1 MRVLYIK
8 HDHCSPTGSVGER
21 FAERG
26 YDATEFVVVPED
38 RYHDP
43 GVEVSFPDPA
53 AFDVIVPM
61 GAIWSAYDHE
71 RIGSWLRP
79 ELELLRNAHERG
91 IPVLGI
97 CFGGQALALALG
109 GHVEA
114 AERAEIGWHEIETS
128 HPDLIERGPWF
139 EYHYD
144 RWHPPAR
151 ARTLAR
157 TDVAPQ
163 AFVIGTS
170 LGVQFHP
177 ETTPEV
183 LQAWLGNGG
192 DADIIRAGLHP
203 DEVLAQTRRLAGAAA
218 ARTHRLVDGFLDM
231 VAATRAQHLASWPSA
246 RPPSAGSSPSPV
258 MSPGPCTTTSATA
271 AETGPGSSAA

>member
-1 MRVLYIK
+1 VRVLYIK

-21 FAERG
+21 FAQRG
-26 YDATEFVVVPED
+26 YDATEFLVVPEH

-43 GVEVSFPDPA
+43 GVDVSFPDPA
-53 AFDVIVPM
+53 SFDVIVPM

-79 ELELLRNAHERG
+79 ELELLRSAHERG

-109 GHVEA
+109 GRVEA
-114 AERAEIGWHEIETS
+114 AGRPEIGWHEIETS

-144 RWHPPAR
+144 RWRPPAQ
-151 ARTLAR
+151 ARTLAH
-157 TDVAPQ
+157 TEVSPQ
-163 AFVIGTS
+163 AFAIGTS

-183 LQAWLGNGG
+183 LQAWLGNGAE
-192 DADIIRAGLHP
+192 ADLARAGLRP
-203 DEVLAQTRRLAGAAA
+203 DDVLAQTRRLAAGAAA
-218 ARTHRLVDGFLDM
+218 RAHRLVDGFLDT
-231 VAATRAQHLASWPSA
+231 VARARPQHLSGPASTASA
-246 RPPSAGSSPSPV
+246 SQEPV
-258 MSPGPCTTTSATA
+258 
-271 AETGPGSSAA
+271 

>member
-1 MRVLYIK
+1 VRVLYIK

-26 YDATEFVVVPED
+26 YDATEFLVVPAD

-43 GVEVSFPDPA
+43 GVDVSFPDPA
-53 AFDVIVPM
+53 SFDVIVPM
-61 GAIWSAYDHE
+61 GAIWSAYDHD
-71 RIGSWLRP
+71 RIGSWLLP

-109 GHVEA
+109 GRVEA
-114 AERAEIGWHEIETS
+114 ASRPEIGWHEIETS

-144 RWHPPAR
+144 RWHPPAQ
-151 ARTLAR
+151 ARTLAH
-157 TDVAPQ
+157 TEVAPQ
-163 AFVIGTS
+163 AFAIGTS

-177 ETTPEV
+177 ETTPQV
-183 LQAWLGNGG
+183 LQAWLDNGG
-192 DADIIRAGLHP
+192 DADMARAGLRP
-203 DEVLAQTRRLAGAAA
+203 DDVLAQTRRLAAAAA
-218 ARTHRLVDGFLDM
+218 ARAHRLVDGFLDT
-231 VAATRAQHLASWPSA
+231 VATARPQHLTEPA
-246 RPPSAGSSPSPV
+246 RRPGTPPPP
-258 MSPGPCTTTSATA
+258 A
-271 AETGPGSSAA
+271 ALPA